1 MLGPAL
7 RMALACAAAIMGG
20 LLIRFLLPQFLL
32 RMDLDVILLRS
43 GMLCLVGLGIYFV
56 IARLLKINELS
67 EIQRLI
73 NRKLNHRAL
82 SATQADLS

>member
-7 RMALACAAAIMGG
+7 RMAFACAAAIMGG
-20 LLIRFLLPQFLL
+20 LVIRLSLPQFLL

-43 GMLCLVGLGIYFV
+43 GMLCLVGLAIYLFV
-56 IARLLKINELS
+56 ARLLKIHELS

-73 NRKLNHRAL
+73 NRKLNRRAL
-82 SATQADLS
+82 SATQA